1 MAKIIQE
8 HEKCISCGACV
19 SVCPEHW
26 EMGKDG
32 KAILKGGKKVGKN
45 FEKDVKDI
53 GCNKEAADSCPVHI
67 IKIK

>member
-32 KAILKGGKKVGKN
+32 KVILKGGKKSGD
-45 FEKDVKDI
+45 FLEKEVKEI
-53 GCNKEAADSCPVHI
+53 GCNKEASEKCPVQI
-67 IKIK
+67 IKIE